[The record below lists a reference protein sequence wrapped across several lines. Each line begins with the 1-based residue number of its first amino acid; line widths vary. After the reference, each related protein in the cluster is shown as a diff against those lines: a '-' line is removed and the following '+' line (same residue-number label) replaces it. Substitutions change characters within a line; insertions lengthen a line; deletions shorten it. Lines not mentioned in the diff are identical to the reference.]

1 MSEGFTLK
9 ETIEILQKYQIKLNK
24 GLGQNFLIDKNI
36 LAKIVNSAELS
47 AGDRV
52 LEIGPGIGTLTR
64 ELAARAGKV
73 EAVEIDSRLVP
84 VLQETTSTFSNVRII
99 NQDIL
104 KSDLRKLWEDYFAPN
119 RIKVVANL
127 PYYVTSP
134 IIMKLLEEDIPL
146 KMIVVMVQ
154 KEVAQR
160 MTAVPGT
167 KDYGALTVAV
177 QFYSEP
183 QIIATVPPAVFMP
196 PPKVSSAIVRL
207 NIDREHRYKVM
218 DKGLMFSL
226 VKAAFGQRRKAL
238 VNALR
243 GVAGMSAKEDVREAL
258 KRSGIDPRR
267 RGETLSIEEFCRLAD
282 SIKMADKI
290 R

>member
-73 EAVEIDSRLVP
+73 VAVEIDSRLVP